1 MLFFGKLT
9 IGEAINASPYTGFS
23 SNGLSLMRSNGFG
36 FGEGY
41 FDGIP
46 SLLIDNRDRLFHVY
60 GGFIVMNEY
69 SDEETNALTRL
80 KDYYNDLT
88 QYRRELVDHRNNK
101 SRLMKIFGM
110 SNDST
115 FKGKEPK
122 KPTGILIVKVEEDHL
137 EHINEED
144 VDLIRFAYHKRILR
158 TDSFREGFLK
168 MLNERVDNNI
178 MNVFAQRGSPQIT
191 EMTKTPVNKI
201 NPSIKFKKDLEQEWE
216 NKLASLEREVSHQD

>member
-1 MLFFGKLT
+1 MLLFGKLT
-9 IGEAINASPYTGFS
+9 RGEAINASPYTGFS
-23 SNGLSLMRSNGFG
+23 SNGLSLMRSNVNG

-41 FDGIP
+41 FSGIP
-46 SLLIDNRDRLFHVY
+46 SLLVDNKNRLFIAD
-60 GGFIVMNEY
+60 GGFIVMNVY
-69 SDEETNALTRL
+69 SDEKTNALTRL
-80 KDYYNDLT
+80 KNYFDELT
-88 QYRRELVDHRNNK
+88 QYRRDLVDHRNSKN
-101 SRLMKIFGM
+101 RLMKILGM

-168 MLNERVDNNI
+168 MLKERVNNNI
-178 MNVFAQRGSPQIT
+178 MNVFAQRGDPKIA

-201 NPSIKFKKDLEQEWE
+201 NPSTKFKNDLEKDWE
-216 NKLASLEREVSHQD
+216 NKLASLEREVYQRD